1 MLAPRKALQKCSHPP
16 SPEPGQGAQFGA
28 SGRAGGQCP
37 PLPQPC
43 SEHQGLAWRWEWL
56 SIKIILPPC
65 APALSTALEMFLH
78 LILCVIMCWLA
89 GEAALA
95 GLLIFQA
102 ALTKQER
109 RGGRNYPSLV
119 GAIHHAQRVFFV
131 PSTRLE
137 QGCVGCC
144 SAGHH
149 KVSPQGP
156 RLVAL
161 PRPSFCCVLLPAPVR
176 RNASDLCLWG

>member
-37 PLPQPC
+37 PLPRPC
-43 SEHQGLAWRWEWL
+43 SEHQGLAWRWERL

-109 RGGRNYPSLV
+109 RGGRNYPSLWEPYIMLR
-119 GAIHHAQRVFFV
+119 GFFLYPPPGWSRDV
-131 PSTRLE
+131 WDAAVLGTTKCPPR
-137 QGCVGCC
+137 GRIWWHC
-144 SAGHH
+144 H
-149 KVSPQGP
+149 GP
-156 RLVAL
+156 AFVV
-161 PRPSFCCVLLPAPVR
+161 FCCQHQ
-176 RNASDLCLWG
+176 